1 MESVQIDRPTTDAPG
16 TEKASMDVPGMDI
29 LKSQRLEQLKYDIRG
44 PVYEKALELESQG
57 YKIISLNIGNPAVFG
72 FDAPDEIVHDII
84 LNIRNA
90 QGYADSRGLFSARKA
105 VMHHTQNIGLP
116 GITINDIYIGNGVSE
131 LIMLAMQALLNEGDE
146 VLIPSPD
153 YPLWTASVAFC
164 GGKPVHYVCD
174 EAAGWNPDLADLEQ
188 KITPRTRAV
197 VVINPNNPTG
207 AVYDRSVLEG
217 IARIAERHKL
227 IVFSDEIY
235 DRILYDGAQH
245 FPIAKMVHDT
255 LCITMGGLS
264 KNYRSAG
271 FRGGWLILSG
281 ARHRAKSYIEGLT
294 LLASMRL
301 CANVPTQYAIQTALG
316 GYQSINDLVVPAGR
330 LHKQMMLA
338 YERMIA
344 IPGVSCVKPKGALY
358 IFPKLD
364 LSQFTFADDD
374 DFVLNLL
381 IEQKVLVV
389 AGSGFNYTTK
399 DHFRIVCLP
408 TVDELNTALDRIEAF
423 LESHRR

>member
-1 MESVQIDRPTTDAPG
+1 ME
-16 TEKASMDVPGMDI
+16 EI
-29 LKSQRLEQLKYDIRG
+29 LKSERLTNLKYDIRG

-57 YKIISLNIGNPAVFG
+57 YKIISLNIGNPAPFG
-72 FDAPDEIVHDII
+72 FDTPDEIVHDII

-90 QGYADSRGLFSARKA
+90 QGYSDSRGLFAARKA

-116 GITINDIYIGNGVSE
+116 GITINDIFIGNGVSE
-131 LIMLAMQALLNEGDE
+131 LILLSMQALINEGDE
-146 VLIPSPD
+146 VLVPSPD
-153 YPLWTASVAFC
+153 YPLWTTSVALC
-164 GGKPVHYVCD
+164 GGRPVHYICD
-174 EAAGWNPDLADLEQ
+174 EAADWNPDLADIER

-207 AVYDRSVLEG
+207 AVYDKAVLEG
-217 IARIAERHKL
+217 IARMAEKHKI

-235 DRILYDGAQH
+235 DKILYDGAMH
-245 FPIAKMVHDT
+245 HPIAKSVHDT

-264 KNYRSAG
+264 KNYRAAG

-281 ARHRAKSYIEGLT
+281 AKQKAKSYIEGLT

-316 GYQSINDLVVPAGR
+316 GYQSINDLVAPSGR
-330 LHKQMMLA
+330 LHKQIMLA
-338 YERMIA
+338 YDRMVA

-358 IFPKLD
+358 VFPRLD
-364 LSQFTFADDD
+364 LDRFRLADDNQ
-374 DFVLNLL
+374 FVYDLL
-381 IEQKVLVV
+381 TEQKVLVV
-389 AGSGFNYTTK
+389 AGTGFNYVHN

-408 TVDELNTALDRIEAF
+408 TVDELTVALDRIEAF
-423 LESHRR
+423 LESRRIT

>member
-1 MESVQIDRPTTDAPG
+1 
-16 TEKASMDVPGMDI
+16 MDI
-29 LKSQRLEQLKYDIRG
+29 QKSDRLTHLQYDIRG
-44 PVYEKALELESQG
+44 PIYEKSLELESQG
-57 YKIISLNIGNPAVFG
+57 YKIISLNIGNPATFG

-90 QGYADSRGLFSARKA
+90 QGYSDSRGLFAARKA
-105 VMHHTQNIGLP
+105 VMHYTQNIGLP

-146 VLIPSPD
+146 VLIPTPD

-174 EAAGWNPDLADLEQ
+174 EAADWNPDLADLER
-188 KITPRTRAV
+188 KITPRTRAI

-207 AVYDRSVLEG
+207 AVYDKAALEG

-235 DRILYDGAQH
+235 DRILYNDNVH
-245 FPIAKMVHDT
+245 YPISKMVNDT

-264 KNYRSAG
+264 KNYRAAG

-316 GYQSINDLVVPAGR
+316 GYQSINDLVLPTGR
-330 LHKQMMLA
+330 LYRQMMLA
-338 YERMIA
+338 WERMVA
-344 IPGVSCVKPKGALY
+344 IPGITCVKPKGALY
-358 IFPKLD
+358 IFPKID
-364 LSQFTFADDD
+364 LTQFDFVDDQ
-374 DFVLNLL
+374 DFVLKLL
-381 IEQKVLVV
+381 TEQKVLVV
-389 AGSGFNYTTK
+389 AGTGFNYVAN

-408 TVDELNTALDRIEAF
+408 TVDELTVALDRIAQC
-423 LESHRR
+423 LENHRR

>member
-1 MESVQIDRPTTDAPG
+1 
-16 TEKASMDVPGMDI
+16 MDEI
-29 LKSQRLEQLKYDIRG
+29 LKSERLVHLKYDIRG
-44 PVYEKALELESQG
+44 PVYEKSLELESQG
-57 YKIISLNIGNPAVFG
+57 YKIISLNIGNPATFG

-90 QGYADSRGLFSARKA
+90 QGYADSRGLFAARKA

-164 GGKPVHYVCD
+164 GGKPIHYSCN
-174 EAAGWNPDLADLEQ
+174 EAADWNPDLADLES
-188 KITPRTRAV
+188 KITARTRAI

-207 AVYDRSVLEG
+207 AVYAKSVLEG
-217 IARIAERHKL
+217 IARVAERHKL

-235 DRILYDGAQH
+235 DRILYDDNVH
-245 FPIAKMVHDT
+245 YPIAKMVHDT

-264 KNYRSAG
+264 KNYRAAG

-281 ARHRAKSYIEGLT
+281 ARQRAKSYIEGLT

-316 GYQSINDLVVPAGR
+316 GYQSIKDLVVPAGR
-330 LHKQMMLA
+330 LHKQIMLA
-338 YERMIA
+338 YNRMIA
-344 IPGVSCVKPKGALY
+344 IPGVTCVKPRGALY
-358 IFPKLD
+358 IFPKID
-364 LSQFTFADDD
+364 FSQFNIASDEE
-374 DFVLNLL
+374 FVYDLL
-381 IEQKVLVV
+381 TEQKVLVV
-389 AGSGFNYTTK
+389 AGTGFNYADN

-408 TVDELNTALDRIEAF
+408 TVDELTVALDRIEAF
-423 LESHRR
+423 LESRRK

>member
-1 MESVQIDRPTTDAPG
+1 MEVDYIDV
-16 TEKASMDVPGMDI
+16 EDVEVPAMEI
-29 LKSQRLEQLKYDIRG
+29 LKSDRLTHLKYDIRG
-44 PVYEKALELESQG
+44 PIYEKSLELESQG
-57 YKIISLNIGNPAVFG
+57 YKIISLNIGNPATFG

-90 QGYADSRGLFSARKA
+90 QGYSDSRGLFAARKA

-131 LIMLAMQALLNEGDE
+131 LIMLSMQALLNEGDE
-146 VLIPSPD
+146 VLVPSPD

-164 GGKPVHYVCD
+164 GGKPVHYICD
-174 EAAGWNPDLADLEQ
+174 EASDWNPDLSDLER
-188 KITPRTRAV
+188 KITPRTRAI

-207 AVYDRSVLEG
+207 AVYDKSVLEG
-217 IARIAERHKL
+217 IARVAERHKL

-235 DRILYDGAQH
+235 DRILYDGAVH
-245 FPIAKMVHDT
+245 YPISKMINDT

-264 KNYRSAG
+264 KNYRAAG
-271 FRGGWLILSG
+271 FRGGWMILSG
-281 ARHRAKSYIEGLT
+281 ARQRAKSYIEGLT

-316 GYQSINDLVVPAGR
+316 GYQSINDLVMPTGR
-330 LHKQMMLA
+330 LHRQIMLA
-338 YERMIA
+338 YERMTA
-344 IPGVSCVKPKGALY
+344 IPGVTCVKPKGALY
-358 IFPKLD
+358 IFPKIDLTQFHLD
-364 LSQFTFADDD
+364 NDD

-381 IEQKVLVV
+381 TEQKVLVV
-389 AGSGFNYTTK
+389 SGNGFNYVHN

-408 TVDELNTALDRIEAF
+408 TVDEMNVAMDRIEAF
-423 LESHRR
+423 LESRRK

>member
-1 MESVQIDRPTTDAPG
+1 MLFVPLRSGCKSQYV
-16 TEKASMDVPGMDI
+16 ASMEEI
-29 LKSQRLEQLKYDIRG
+29 LKSERLTNLKYDIRG

-57 YKIISLNIGNPAVFG
+57 YKIISLNIGNPAPFG
-72 FDAPDEIVHDII
+72 FDTPDEIVHDII

-90 QGYADSRGLFSARKA
+90 QGYSDSRGLFAARKA

-116 GITINDIYIGNGVSE
+116 GITINDIFIGNGVSE
-131 LIMLAMQALLNEGDE
+131 LILLSMQALINEGDE
-146 VLIPSPD
+146 VLVPSPD
-153 YPLWTASVAFC
+153 YPLWTTSVALC
-164 GGKPVHYVCD
+164 GGRPVHYICD
-174 EAAGWNPDLADLEQ
+174 EAADWNPDLADIER

-207 AVYDRSVLEG
+207 AVYDKAVLEG
-217 IARIAERHKL
+217 IARMAEKHKI

-235 DRILYDGAQH
+235 DKILYDGAMH
-245 FPIAKMVHDT
+245 HPIAKSVHDT

-264 KNYRSAG
+264 KNYRAAG

-281 ARHRAKSYIEGLT
+281 AKQKAKSYIEGLT

-316 GYQSINDLVVPAGR
+316 GYQSINDLVAPSGR
-330 LHKQMMLA
+330 LHKQIMLA
-338 YERMIA
+338 YDRMVA

-358 IFPKLD
+358 VFPRLD
-364 LSQFTFADDD
+364 LDRFRLADDNQ
-374 DFVLNLL
+374 FVYDLL
-381 IEQKVLVV
+381 TEQKVLVV
-389 AGSGFNYTTK
+389 AGTGFNYVHN

-408 TVDELNTALDRIEAF
+408 TVDELTVALDRIEAF
-423 LESHRR
+423 LESRRIT

>member
-1 MESVQIDRPTTDAPG
+1 MELA
-16 TEKASMDVPGMDI
+16 DVEEIKDI
-29 LKSQRLEQLKYDIRG
+29 VVPDMEIRKSDRLEHLKYDIRG
-44 PVYEKALELESQG
+44 PVYEKSLELESQG
-57 YKIISLNIGNPAVFG
+57 YKIISLNIGNPATFG

-90 QGYADSRGLFSARKA
+90 QGYSDSRGLFAARKA

-116 GITINDIYIGNGVSE
+116 GVTINDVYIGNGVSE
-131 LIMLAMQALLNEGDE
+131 LIMLSMQALLNEGDE
-146 VLIPSPD
+146 VLVPSPD

-164 GGKPVHYVCD
+164 GGNPVHYTCD
-174 EAAGWNPDLADLEQ
+174 EAADWNPDLADLERR
-188 KITPRTRAV
+188 ITPRTRAI

-207 AVYDRSVLEG
+207 AVYDKSVLEG
-217 IARIAERHKL
+217 IARIAERYKL

-235 DRILYDGAQH
+235 DRILYDGATH
-245 FPIAKMVHDT
+245 YPIANMIQDT

-264 KNYRSAG
+264 KNYRAAG
-271 FRGGWLILSG
+271 FRGGWMILSG
-281 ARHRAKSYIEGLT
+281 SRHRAKSYIEGLT

-316 GYQSINDLVVPAGR
+316 GYQSINDLVMPTGR
-330 LHKQMMLA
+330 LHRQIRLA
-338 YERMIA
+338 YERMTA
-344 IPGVSCVKPKGALY
+344 IPGISCVKPKGALY
-358 IFPKLD
+358 IFPKID
-364 LSQFTFADDD
+364 LTQFHLTDDD

-389 AGSGFNYTTK
+389 AGNGFNYGEG

-408 TVDELNTALDRIEAF
+408 TVDELTVALDRIEAF
-423 LESHRR
+423 LESRRK